1 MRDRGRTMN
10 EAIQRSCRPP
20 RRLAVVALAIGGLSA
35 GCAVGPDYQRPGTA
49 LPTDFATVAATPPGD
64 AAKLPNDWW
73 TLFNDPQLNRLVEA
87 ALANNPNVRLAV
99 ARVDEARA
107 ALRETN
113 AAFFPE
119 VDLSGLGV
127 RARSGVDGGLAGSS
141 STTGGVSTSA
151 STTSGGTTAG
161 GTTSSS
167 SSSALSSSSSSSS
180 SFGQVTYNNLF
191 RLDAGLSYELDLWGR
206 LRRASESSR
215 AVLLETTFARDVTT
229 LSLAGTTAQSYFMLR
244 SLDAQI
250 KVTENTLQA
259 VGESL
264 DIAKKRLAAGYTSAL
279 DYAQAET
286 LRAQT
291 QVNLRDLRRARTVQ
305 EHQLGNL
312 TSDLTLR
319 IAPGGIDDLPVP
331 ATPPPGMPSTLLE
344 RRPDVQRDEQAVVS
358 FNAQI
363 GIAKAALFPTFS
375 LTGAYGGQSLD
386 LSDLLK
392 APFRFWSF
400 GLGISGPLFAGGKYV
415 ARLDEAR
422 SRGDQQVAIYQT
434 TVEQAFR
441 EVADALTNVSE
452 TGAAEAEVQV
462 EVDAARR
469 TLRLSRLRYQSGYSA
484 YLDVLDA
491 TRSAN
496 TAELTM
502 VQNRVARLNYS
513 VDLIKALGGG
523 WADTGPTPTPVGQ
536 TGSVA
541 PSSSPAVA
549 LDPAVSPVSSR

>member
-1 MRDRGRTMN
+1 MRDRGTKMN
-10 EAIQRSCRPP
+10 TTTLPGSFA
-20 RRLAVVALAIGGLSA
+20 RRAAAPVLALAIGGLLA
-35 GCAVGPDYQRPGTA
+35 GCMVGPDYRRPTTT
-49 LPTDFATVAATPPGD
+49 LPGDFAAVATTPPGD
-64 AAKLPNDWW
+64 ATPIANDWW
-73 TLFNDPQLNRLVEA
+73 KLFNDPLLNQLVDA

-119 VDLSGLGV
+119 IDGSGLGT
-127 RARSGVDGGLAGSS
+127 RARNGVNGGLSGASSTTSSATSTTAANNSNLSS
-141 STTGGVSTSA
+141 STS
-151 STTSGGTTAG
+151 TTAG
-161 GTTSSS
+161 
-167 SSSALSSSSSSSS
+167 L
-180 SFGQVTYNNLF
+180 GQVTYGNFF
-191 RLDAGLSYELDLWGR
+191 RLDASLSYELDLWGR
-206 LRRASESSR
+206 LRRLSESSQ

-264 DIAKKRLAAGYTSAL
+264 DIAKKRLDAGYTSAL
-279 DYAQAET
+279 DFAQAET

-312 TSDLTLR
+312 TSNLSLR

-331 ATPPPGMPSTLLE
+331 ATPPPGLPSTLLE
-344 RRPDVQRDEQAVVS
+344 RRPDVARDEQAVVS
-358 FNAQI
+358 LNAQV
-363 GIAKAALFPTFS
+363 GVAKANLFPTFG

-392 APFRFWSF
+392 APFRFWSL
-400 GLGISGPLFAGGKYV
+400 GLNISAPIFAGGKYV
-415 ARLDEAR
+415 ARLDQAR
-422 SRGDQQVAIYQT
+422 SRADQQVATYQT

-441 EVADALTNVSE
+441 EVADALTNVAE

-462 EVDAARR
+462 QVDAARR
-469 TLRLSRLRYQSGYSA
+469 TLRLSRLRYQAGYSA

-491 TRSAN
+491 TRTAN
-496 TAELTM
+496 GAELTL
-502 VQNRVARLNYS
+502 VQNRVARLNYA
-513 VDLIKALGGG
+513 VDLFKALGGG

-536 TGSVA
+536 TG
-541 PSSSPAVA
+541 PAST
-549 LDPAVSPVSSR
+549 VSLR